1 MSEKLARTHWAAVV
15 GARLNRA
22 IKPVLMA
29 RVAAALKDPAILSAA
44 EGHVS
49 SLCEEE
55 ETAHWSDTDT
65 WEAGSLPQP
74 PGFDTRDLTDQAII
88 RAALAERIREVLG
101 EA

>member
-1 MSEKLARTHWAAVV
+1 MSEKLARTFVAAAF
-15 GARLNRA
+15 GARG
-22 IKPVLMA
+22 KPVSLE
-29 RVAAALKDPAILSAA
+29 RVAAALEDPAILTAA

-49 SLCEEE
+49 ALCEED

-101 EA
+101 EV

>member
-1 MSEKLARTHWAAVV
+1 MSEKLARTHWAAIV
-15 GARLNRA
+15 GAN
-22 IKPVLMA
+22 KPVALT
-29 RVAAALKDPAILSAA
+29 RVAAALEDPAILTAA

-55 ETAHWSDTDT
+55 QTAHWSDTDT

-74 PGFDTRDLTDQAII
+74 PGFDVRDATDQAII

>member
-1 MSEKLARTHWAAVV
+1 MSEKLDRTHWAAVV
-15 GARLNRA
+15 GAS
-22 IKPVLMA
+22 KPVPLT
-29 RVAAALKDPAILSAA
+29 RVSAALEDPAILAAA

-55 ETAHWSDTDT
+55 ETAHWSDVDT

-74 PGFDTRDLTDQAII
+74 PGFDVRDATDQAII

>member
-1 MSEKLARTHWAAVV
+1 MSEKLARTHCAAAF
-15 GARLNRA
+15 GARG
-22 IKPVLMA
+22 KPVPLA
-29 RVAAALKDPAILSAA
+29 RVAAALEDPAIFAAA

-49 SLCEEE
+49 ALCEEE
-55 ETAHWSDTDT
+55 ETAHWSDVDT

-74 PGFDTRDLTDQAII
+74 PGFDVRDLTDQAII

>member
-1 MSEKLARTHWAAVV
+1 MSEKLARTF
-15 GARLNRA
+15 
-22 IKPVLMA
+22 
-29 RVAAALKDPAILSAA
+29 VAAALNARGKPVPLRRIAAALEDSAILAAA

-55 ETAHWSDTDT
+55 ETAHWSDVDT

-74 PGFDTRDLTDQAII
+74 PGFDVRDLSDQAII